1 MKRRTML
8 GGVVAAAVCMLLEGA
23 VPPPVAAQDDE
34 VNFDHLTC
42 YPIRDGLR
50 RQRYDAD
57 LVAEQ
62 GIFLSDELDE
72 VDVDGRVLRDCQIQ
86 VPAREL
92 CIATDKRNATDAR
105 QQVNGPPGAP
115 PGPPA
120 GEFLCYTV
128 RCSTDRTRERVN
140 IQDQFGLRRIE
151 VRDLPSRLCAPAVR
165 PDGPPTPTPGEPTP
179 TPTMAGEPTPTPTPD
194 GEPTP
199 TPTPD
204 GEPTPTPDGEPTPT
218 PEEPTPTPEEPTPT
232 PGEPTPSPGEPT
244 PMPTV
249 GSPSGAFLD
258 GFTPSL

>member
-1 MKRRTML
+1 MKRRMML
-8 GGVVAAAVCMLLEGA
+8 GGVVGAAAVCMLLEGA
-23 VPPPVAAQDDE
+23 APRPVAAQDEE
-34 VNFDHLTC
+34 VTFDHLTC

-57 LVAEQ
+57 LVAEN
-62 GIFLSDELDE
+62 GIFLNDALDE
-72 VDVDGRVLRDCQIQ
+72 VDVDGRVLRECQIQ

-92 CIATDKRNATDAR
+92 CIATDKRNATDAT
-105 QQVNGPPGAP
+105 QQLNGPPGAP

-128 RCSTDRTRERVN
+128 RCSTDRTRERLT

-179 TPTMAGEPTPTPTPD
+179 TPTSG
-194 GEPTP
+194 
-199 TPTPD
+199 

-218 PEEPTPTPEEPTPT
+218 PTSDGEPTPTPGEEPTPTPGEEPTPTPGEEPTPT
-232 PGEPTPSPGEPT
+232 PGEPTP
-244 PMPTV
+244 MPTI

-258 GFTPSL
+258 GFPPSL